1 MMGGFWLGIPL
12 VGHPPSSLALCE
24 GGDSSYPAP
33 LDSGFR
39 RNDVVGLGMTW
50 LGSEWRWFWR
60 IVPLTQDFG

>member
-24 GGDSSYPAP
+24 GGDSSHPAP

-39 RNDVVGLGMTW
+39 RNDVVGLGMAVV
-50 LGSEWRWFWR
+50 L
-60 IVPLTQDFG
+60 